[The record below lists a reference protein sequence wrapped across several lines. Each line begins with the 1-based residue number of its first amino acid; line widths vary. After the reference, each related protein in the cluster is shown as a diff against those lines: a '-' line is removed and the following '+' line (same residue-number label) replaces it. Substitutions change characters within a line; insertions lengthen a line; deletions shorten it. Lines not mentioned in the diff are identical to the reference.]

1 MLSAWFDG
9 IHSTVTD
16 TVTPEAVIGTTVA
29 PEVAP
34 NPRLGPGPS
43 GPWHHS
49 GAQHSNS
56 HWGMFDKPP
65 VPVGLWA
72 SSNDLMDPPGSRQ
85 LFQNADSG
93 A

>member
-34 NPRLGPGPS
+34 NP
-43 GPWHHS
+43 
-49 GAQHSNS
+49 
-56 HWGMFDKPP
+56 
-65 VPVGLWA
+65 
-72 SSNDLMDPPGSRQ
+72 
-85 LFQNADSG
+85 
-93 A
+93 